1 MRRSEA
7 PSWTSNSGLRMCP
20 LTRRYCD
27 ELWMMEDFDTAH
39 RVAAVVA
46 EIGIDRIV
54 DKWPA

>member
-1 MRRSEA
+1 
-7 PSWTSNSGLRMCP
+7 
-20 LTRRYCD
+20 
-27 ELWMMEDFDTAH
+27 MMEDFDTAH